1 MPIEP
6 HPTPLRPPREYPGSR
21 EAELGKILKEIL
33 DKLIAIENRLK
44 TIEEELRTRR

>member
-21 EAELGKILKEIL
+21 EAELGRILKEIL
-33 DKLIAIENRLK
+33 DKLALIENRLK
-44 TIEEELRTRR
+44 TIEERLKSR